1 MKVAAGLGFAVLLSA
16 PAFAD
21 DAPLT
26 VTLKDHKFSP
36 AEVEAPA
43 NKPFA
48 LELVNGETAAAEF
61 EGKDLKFEKVA
72 PAGGKA
78 TVRIR
83 AMKPGR
89 YMFVDEYHEDVAI
102 GYVVVK

>member
-1 MKVAAGLGFAVLLSA
+1 MKVAVGLGLTVLLAA
-16 PAFAD
+16 PALAE
-21 DAPLT
+21 DAPLQ
-26 VTLKDHKFSP
+26 VTLKDHAFTP
-36 AEVEAPA
+36 VEIEAPA

-48 LELVNGETAAAEF
+48 LELTNAETAAVEF
-61 EGKDLKFEKVA
+61 EGKEMKFEKVA

-78 TVRIR
+78 LVRVR

-89 YMFVDEYHEDVAI
+89 YKFVDEYHEDVAI